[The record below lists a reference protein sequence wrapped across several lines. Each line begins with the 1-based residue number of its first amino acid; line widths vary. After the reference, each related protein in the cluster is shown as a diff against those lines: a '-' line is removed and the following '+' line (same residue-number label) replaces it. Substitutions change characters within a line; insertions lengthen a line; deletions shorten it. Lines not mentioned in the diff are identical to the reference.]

1 MSNKIDA
8 RTIGRRSRN
17 CASGC
22 VAMAMVAALLPTPCL
37 TAQSAITF
45 QYLYD
50 LSGQLTAA
58 IDSNGVIVQYVYD
71 PAGNIIQIN
80 RGAANGSLS
89 LLSFNPASGAPG
101 ASVTIVGSGFSTTT
115 SSNTVKFNGVAAT
128 VTAATAN
135 TLTATVPPT
144 ATAGPITVTVGGV
157 SVTSTTNFTPL
168 AAPTITSISTP
179 YVLAGQ
185 TGLTIVLQGVNLT
198 GATFTAQ
205 PATVPAA
212 LTITRSVVTSTSA
225 TLTIN
230 TGSSAASAVLVATNN
245 IGNSGIF
252 GNAANSLAILIPG
265 QDSDGDGLTNA
276 QEISLGTSPLNI
288 DSDGDGMPD
297 GWEVHFGTNPLVND
311 AGTASAAADGLT
323 NLQEYLG
330 GTDPTNRDRAVP
342 AVSRLNTVTNAAGT
356 YINSAITLVF
366 SHAMLNPAQIA
377 ALQAFLAKDTNG
389 VVTVTG
395 GGATVNGSA
404 TFSSDGTQ
412 LTFQPAQ
419 NLLVSTTYTLTATA
433 FRTTTGVPMAA
444 SFSGTFTTNA
454 IADLTPPTVT
464 RTSPFSSETGVPV
477 NAAFTI
483 QFSKPIDGTTLVTG
497 INSTNVCSFP
507 TVNGSYKF
515 ITIMM
520 WDATTN
526 CYLPGTVKLDSS
538 GRIATFTPNSP
549 LPVGRQINVYLNQN
563 GTIQDLVGNK
573 MTSAPYYYFNTGFAG
588 STTAPSITSYSPQNG
603 DAGISVNAQ
612 VMIQF
617 SASINEVTAING
629 VQVTQNGVAVPGAF
643 SFQNNDTQLIFT
655 PANPYALG
663 TVTVSTTPGVTD
675 NAGNVISNTVAFTF
689 TVDSAAQTSNPTV
702 TSYNPPNGIVGV
714 GRNVTLQARFSTR
727 INQMTVLPTSFVVV
741 DNNSN
746 LTVAGTLTVS
756 SDRRTASF
764 TPNNPYAANER
775 YCWYLNS
782 SYTSTSILDLYG
794 NTLSGFGVCFTTGTS
809 NDTTAPTVTQVTPPS
824 GATGVPL
831 NSLVSVQLSKPLSQ
845 FAFPNEAGGVVLPLT
860 VGPGPNGGTAPYDA
874 GFFAGGTSVTI
885 AAGNHGGNICN
896 CGYPLQPDGSLS
908 GTPTSFTYAIPGSTA
923 YPVINGGD
931 GINHFTGGGFNYDS
945 ASKSYGFAG
954 KQTTDTT
961 DPAAIRFGA
970 LVGTFK
976 SQPTNLDWFLIGFGK
991 TVTVPAGGANLYL
1004 AVNDSYNYDNVG
1016 NYSVSI
1022 SSSGSPVPAIT
1033 LKTGGAT
1040 VPGAASL
1047 SSDGL
1052 TLSYVTNASLTANT
1066 NYTINVQNAVDY
1078 VGNVV
1083 TPFTS
1088 TFSTG
1093 TGADTS
1099 NGIILSWSPPNTQG
1113 SNSPTSPATRTPVP
1127 VNSSVVITYS
1137 KFVDPL
1143 SVNSNSV
1150 YVNTSGGLH
1159 LAGSYSVDNSGNNGP
1174 GGIVTFTPSSSLP
1187 SSAQIYV
1194 YSGYNASV
1202 LDLSGNSFNNA
1213 QISFYTA
1220 GTADT
1225 TPPTI
1230 TSVTP
1235 TNGSTNLGL
1244 NTTVT
1249 LTFSKPLNPNTVNNS
1264 SFNLFNGTTRL
1275 NPNVSLSSD
1284 YQMVTMSTGLP
1295 NNVTITV
1302 VATSG
1307 VQDLA
1312 GNSLADFSSTFTTV
1326 QVTSGTRPS
1335 VTGQRPG
1342 SNASQV
1348 PANSP
1353 VILFVNESLDPAT
1366 VAGAF
1371 NVSQNGVIVPGTVT
1385 MSGNNQVVQFTP
1397 ANPFT
1402 AGAYVQVFFSQN
1414 AKDTFGNQLYN
1425 FQYAFTVAPD
1435 NTKVAPTITSTVPVN
1450 GAGNGYYGYSGVPTN
1465 APIDIAFSK
1474 QIDPTTVN
1482 STNFVLAFCGSN
1494 GQLVNSTV
1502 TLRAPTV
1509 VRITPS
1515 STLFANFTSPGYCYT
1530 VSKNVKDT
1538 DGNALASSLSN
1549 YFYTG
1554 AGKDTA
1560 QPQVSSITPPNAS
1573 TGVGTNAP
1581 VHVRFNKPI
1590 NVLTVSTS
1598 TVQVTTMVNGTATPI
1613 APMSISFVNLGTGN
1627 TSATEVLMT
1636 PINVLPDNAVI
1647 NVAVSNVQDLAG
1659 NNVVPFTS
1667 GFTTQVGPDS
1677 VSPRVISTSP
1687 FSQQTVTNTSV
1698 ITLNFSKP
1706 VDPLTLVNYNNIS
1719 VYDYTL
1725 GVNLTGTWSLSPNAL
1740 TATFTPTDSNGN
1752 TTSLGVGRQF
1762 QVGWNYYVTDLVGNG
1777 LQGSSFNFY
1786 TSITPS
1792 ALTPQVTYT
1801 NPESGQTGVPING
1814 LIQVLFNE
1822 PVQAG
1827 SVSGVTLSQGGTG
1840 VQGVVN
1846 TLSQGNALLTLTPPA
1861 LLQGSK
1867 PYTLNVSGVKD
1878 AAGNA
1883 LSSSVMSSFTTAPGA
1898 DLTYPSVTAYN
1909 PPSGYRGA
1917 GTNVTPGF
1925 QFSKRMDVI
1934 SFNASNVSMYNN
1946 NTGQNVNIN
1955 IVPSADRKSVTIQP
1969 ASALQPATQYCFS
1982 VYGVYDLV
1990 GNPVYSSPCFI
2001 TGTGTDTT
2009 APVISQMNPPN
2020 GSTSAVNTTL
2030 QFYASKQISAMSF
2043 NSTTPVQLKTTTGGT
2058 VVNGTATLASDLQTI
2073 TFKPGSNLAASTSY
2087 TVKVSGFTD
2096 ITGNPLTVFTGQ
2108 FSTDATGVSDTVQPI
2123 ITTTVPVNGARGIAT
2138 NSTIT
2143 INYSKPI
2150 NPITVTANSVYIY
2163 GQQTGVQIP
2172 GTYVVTNTATTG
2184 SIVFTPSAPV
2194 PAGTVVYVYPSYYSS
2209 VQDYVGNSA
2218 QGGNFSFTTAN
2229 TVDTTAPT
2237 VTSVTP
2243 ANQSTNQGLN
2253 TLITL
2258 NFSKT
2263 LNSNTFNS
2271 NTIAVFNGPNRLST
2285 SISCSSPCTSVT
2297 LSPSGLTASST
2308 IIVTATNGVQD
2319 LSGNALASSSAF
2331 PSLQMQF
2338 TTGAPGSSSRP
2349 SVNSQR
2355 PASGATNVP
2364 LTSPVTLFM
2373 SQAMDPATTTAGL
2386 QVSQNGVLVAGNAS
2400 LDPTGTILTFTPT
2413 AAFANGALIQVFL
2426 PTTALNTFGNQAYYY
2441 SGQFTTAPNL
2451 AAVAPVITGYIP
2463 SNGAQSVPLNPVV
2476 EIQFSKPIDP
2486 ATLTSTTA
2494 SSVSPCGSTTSNVS
2508 LCIQQNGQLI
2518 PVTVSLRAP
2527 NVIRMTPKANLATA
2541 PPNYCF
2547 TVNTSVK
2554 DTTGLALVNPAA
2566 YCFTVGS
2573 AADSVQPAVSSITPP
2588 DTSTGVSE
2596 AAQVYLHFSKP
2607 LNPLTVSAGSGG
2619 SIQLMAGG
2627 RAIAPASVSFTNL
2640 YGTNTQQDVILTPY
2654 GTYPANTPVTVT
2666 ATSAI
2671 QDPAG
2676 NSLQTGASTTATFTT
2691 AAGATFGYTYAV
2703 SSLPVNGSKG
2713 IPINTAI
2720 FVTSPVPF
2728 DPTTLGTNAI
2738 TLYDNTANNGSYTV
2752 TSAPMLSP
2760 DGKTMSV
2767 AATANLAAAHNYT
2780 MYWNQYGNVRDINGN
2795 YFGGG
2800 NAGFTTSSAAVT
2812 SAPTVISTNPPNS
2825 FTGVPTDLTVQILF
2839 SEPIQPGTISGI
2851 ALAAGSRAV
2860 PVTTSFSNGNQTLT
2874 LTPPALLTANT
2885 TYTLTIAGVVDLA
2898 GNAMPTA
2905 TQTFTTGS
2913 QVALARPGATITP
2926 AYGTTA
2932 VSKAI
2937 APAVVFSAPIN
2948 PLTLT
2953 SSNVYLINSSTGQ
2966 SVPGTLTLSSD
2977 TLTVTLTPSA
2987 ALAANTQYYVGVYNV
3002 SDQAGNVYGGSNTY
3016 FTTGP

>member
-1 MSNKIDA
+1 MNGKI
-8 RTIGRRSRN
+8 S
-17 CASGC
+17 
-22 VAMAMVAALLPTPCL
+22 VAAFLLGFVAGASL
-37 TAQSAITF
+37 LAQSPITY
-45 QYLYD
+45 QYIYD
-50 LSGQLTAA
+50 NAGQLTAA
-58 IDSNGVIVQYVYD
+58 IDSTGVIVQYVYD
-71 PAGNIIQIN
+71 PAGNIVAIN

-89 LLSFNPASGAPG
+89 LLSFNPTSASPG
-101 ASVTIVGSGFSTTT
+101 ASVTLVGSGFSTTA

-135 TLTATVPPT
+135 TITATVPAT
-144 ATAGPITVTVGGV
+144 ATVGPITVTVGGV

-185 TGLTIVLQGVNLT
+185 TGLTVVLSGVNLT

-212 LTITRSVVTSTSA
+212 LTITNSAITATSA
-225 TLTIN
+225 TLTIS
-230 TGSSAASAVLVATNN
+230 TASSAASAVFVATNS

-252 GNAANSLAILIPG
+252 GNATNSLAILLPN

-276 QEISLGTSPLNI
+276 QEIALGTNPLNA
-288 DSDGDGMPD
+288 DTDGDGMPD

-311 AGTASAAADGLT
+311 AGVASAAADGLT

-330 GTDPTNRDRAVP
+330 GTDPTNKDRAVP
-342 AVSRLNTVTNAAGT
+342 TVSKVTTVTGTGTNSGT
-356 YINSAITLVF
+356 YINSALTLVF
-366 SHAMLNPAQIA
+366 SHAMLNPTQIA
-377 ALQAFLAKDTNG
+377 ALQAILAKDTNG
-389 VVTVTG
+389 TVTVTG
-395 GGATVNGSA
+395 AGATVNGTA

-419 NLLVSTTYTLTATA
+419 NLLVSTTYTVKATA
-433 FRTTTGVPMAA
+433 YRTTTGVPMAA
-444 SFSGTFTTNA
+444 AFTGTFTTNA
-454 IADLTPPTVT
+454 IADLTPPTVS
-464 RTSPFSSETGVPV
+464 RTSPFSAETGVPI

-483 QFSKPIDGTTLVTG
+483 QFSKAIDGTTLVTG
-497 INSTNVCSFP
+497 INTTNACNFP
-507 TVNGSYKF
+507 TTANGTYKF
-515 ITIMM
+515 ITLMM
-520 WDATTN
+520 YDTTTG
-526 CYLPGTVKLDSS
+526 CYLPGSVTLDSS
-538 GRIATFTPNSP
+538 GRIATFTPTSA
-549 LPVGRQINVYLNQN
+549 LPVGRQIDVFLNQN

-573 MTSAPYYYFNTGFAG
+573 MTNAPSYYFTTGFAT

-617 SASINEVTAING
+617 STSINEVTAING
-629 VQVTQNGVAVPGAF
+629 VQVTQNGVSVPGAF

-655 PANPYALG
+655 PTNPYALG

-689 TVDSAAQTSNPTV
+689 TVDTAAQTSQPTV
-702 TSYNPPNGIVGV
+702 TSYNPPNSITGI

-727 INQMTVLPTSFVVV
+727 INQMTVSNTSFVVV
-741 DNNSN
+741 DNNSG
-746 LTVAGTLTVS
+746 LAVLGAVTVS
-756 SDRRTASF
+756 ADRRTASF
-764 TPNNPYAANER
+764 VPTSPYAANER

-782 SYTSTSILDLYG
+782 SYTSSTIVDLYG
-794 NTLSGFGVCFTTGTS
+794 NNLYGFSSCFTTGTA

-845 FAFPNEAGGVVLPLT
+845 FAFLNEAGGVVMPTT
-860 VGPGPNGGTAPYDA
+860 VGPGQRGGTPANDL
-874 GFFAGGTSVTI
+874 GFFSGGTSLTI
-885 AAGNHGGNICN
+885 KAAAHGAAVCN
-896 CGYPLQPDGSLS
+896 CQIPVNPDGSLA
-908 GTPTSFTYAIPGSTA
+908 GTPSSNYNFTLQGAV
-923 YPVINGGD
+923 YPTTYGGD
-931 GINHFTGGGFNYDS
+931 GINHFTGGGSNVDVNGQNF
-945 ASKSYGFAG
+945 GFAG

-961 DPAAIRFGA
+961 DPAAIRLGA

-976 SQPTNLDWFLIGFGK
+976 SQPTNLDWFVIGFGK
-991 TVTVPAGGANLYL
+991 TVTVPAGGADLYV
-1004 AVNDSYNYDNVG
+1004 AFNDSYNYDNLG
-1016 NYSVSI
+1016 TYSI
-1022 SSSGSPVPAIT
+1022 SLTTSTSTPTPAIT
-1033 LKTGGAT
+1033 LTTGGVA

-1047 SSDGL
+1047 STDGL
-1052 TLSYVTNASLTANT
+1052 TLNYLTNANLAAST
-1066 NYTINVQNAVDY
+1066 NYTISVQNAVDY

-1088 TFSTG
+1088 KFSTG
-1093 TGADTS
+1093 TSADTS
-1099 NGIILSWSPPNTQG
+1099 NGIILSFSPLNTQG
-1113 SNSPTSPATRTPVP
+1113 STSPTSPATKTPVA
-1127 VNSSVVITYS
+1127 VNAPIVVTYS

-1143 SVNSNSV
+1143 SVNSSSLYVYTNNNS
-1150 YVNTSGGLH
+1150 LH
-1159 LAGSYSVDNSGNNGP
+1159 LAGTYTIDNSGNNGP
-1174 GGIVTFTPSSSLP
+1174 GGIVTFTPSANLP
-1187 SSAQIYV
+1187 SSSQICV

-1202 LDLSGNSFNNA
+1202 LDLSGNTFNNA
-1213 QISFYTA
+1213 QVCFYTA

-1235 TNGSTNLGL
+1235 TNGSKSLGL

-1249 LTFSKPLNPNTVNNS
+1249 LTFSKPLNPNTVGTS
-1264 SFNLFNGTTRL
+1264 TFNLFNGTTRL
-1275 NPNVSLSSD
+1275 NPSVSLSSD

-1312 GNSLADFSSTFTTV
+1312 GNPLADFSSTFTTV

-1348 PANSP
+1348 PTNSP
-1353 VILFVNESLDPAT
+1353 VILFINEPLDPTT

-1371 NVSQNGVIVPGTVT
+1371 NVSQNGAIVPGAVT

-1397 ANPFT
+1397 TNPFT

-1435 NTKVAPTITSTVPVN
+1435 TTKVAPTITSTVPFN
-1450 GAGNGYYGYSGVPTN
+1450 GAGNGYYGYAGVPTN

-1474 QIDPTTVN
+1474 PIDPTTVN
-1482 STNFVLAFCGSN
+1482 STNFVLAFCGNN

-1502 TLRAPTV
+1502 SLRTPNT

-1515 STLFANFTSPGYCYT
+1515 SSLFANFNSPGYCYT
-1530 VSKNVKDT
+1530 VSTNVKDT
-1538 DGNALASSLSN
+1538 NGNALVNGLSN

-1554 AGKDTA
+1554 TGKDTA

-1598 TVQVTTMVNGTATPI
+1598 TVQITTLVNGTATPI

-1627 TSATEVLMT
+1627 ISATEVLMT
-1636 PINVLPDNAVI
+1636 PINILPDNAVI

-1667 GFTTQVGPDS
+1667 SFTTQVGPDS
-1677 VSPRVISTSP
+1677 VAPKVISTNP

-1698 ITLNFSKP
+1698 VTLNFSKP

-1725 GVNLTGTWSLSPNAL
+1725 GVYLTGTWSLSPNAL
-1740 TATFTPTDSNGN
+1740 TATFTPTDSSGN

-1827 SVSGVTLSQGGTG
+1827 TVSGVTLSQGGTAL
-1840 VQGVVN
+1840 QGVVN

-1861 LLQGSK
+1861 LLQGST
-1867 PYTLNVSGVKD
+1867 PYTLTVSGVKD
-1878 AAGNA
+1878 AAGNG
-1883 LSSSVMSSFTTAPGA
+1883 LSAAVMSSFTTAPGA
-1898 DLTYPSVTAYN
+1898 DLSYPQVTAYN
-1909 PPSGYRGA
+1909 PPNGYRGA
-1917 GTNVTPGF
+1917 GTNATPSF
-1925 QFSKRMDVI
+1925 QFSKRMDVV
-1934 SFNASNVSMYNN
+1934 SFNQSTVSMYNS
-1946 NTGQNVNIN
+1946 NTSQYIGIN
-1955 IVPSADRKSVTIQP
+1955 IVSSADRKSVTIQP
-1969 ASALQPATQYCFS
+1969 TSALQPSTSYCFQVS
-1982 VYGVYDLV
+1982 GAYDLV
-1990 GNPVYSSPCFI
+1990 GNSVYSSPCFI

-2020 GSTSAVNTTL
+2020 GTTSAINTTL
-2030 QFYASKQISAMSF
+2030 QFYANKQISAMSF

-2073 TFKPGSNLAASTSY
+2073 TFKPSANLTASTSY

-2096 ITGNPLTVFTGQ
+2096 ITGNLLTAFTGQ
-2108 FSTDATGVSDTVQPI
+2108 FSTDATGVTDTVSPI
-2123 ITTTVPVNGARGIAT
+2123 ITTTVPTNGAKGIAT
-2138 NSTIT
+2138 NASIT

-2150 NPITVTANSVYIY
+2150 NPITVNASNIYIY
-2163 GQQTGVQIP
+2163 GQQSNLQIP
-2172 GTYVVTNTATTG
+2172 GTYAVTNTATT
-2184 SIVFTPSAPV
+2184 STVVFTPTAPV
-2194 PAGTVVYVYPSYYSS
+2194 PAGTVVYVYPNYQAY
-2209 VQDYVGNSA
+2209 VQDYVGNNA
-2218 QGGNFSFTTAN
+2218 QGGSFSFTTAN
-2229 TVDTTAPT
+2229 TVDTTPPT

-2243 ANQSTNQGLN
+2243 SSQSTNQGLN
-2253 TLITL
+2253 TIITL
-2258 NFSKT
+2258 NFSKSLNPNT
-2263 LNSNTFNS
+2263 INSNTF
-2271 NTIAVFNGPNRLST
+2271 AVFNGPNRLST
-2285 SISCSSPCTSVT
+2285 SINCSSPCTSVT
-2297 LSPSGLTASST
+2297 LSPSGLTSSST

-2331 PSLQMQF
+2331 PNLQMQF
-2338 TTGAPGSSSRP
+2338 TTGAPGSNSRP

-2373 SQAMDPATTTAGL
+2373 NQAMDPSTTTAGL
-2386 QVSQNGVLVAGNAS
+2386 QVSQNGVLVAGKAA

-2413 AAFANGALIQVFL
+2413 APFANGALIQVFL
-2426 PTTALNTFGNQAYYY
+2426 PTTALNTFGNQAYSY
-2441 SGQFTTAPNL
+2441 SGQFTTVANL
-2451 AAVAPVITGYIP
+2451 TTVAPVITGYIP

-2476 EIQFSKPIDP
+2476 EIQFSKPID
-2486 ATLTSTTA
+2486 ATTLTSATA
-2494 SSVSPCGSTTSNVS
+2494 SSVSPCGATTSNVS

-2518 PVTVSLRAP
+2518 PVTVSMRAP
-2527 NVIRMTPKANLATA
+2527 NVIRMTPKNNLGTT

-2547 TVNTSVK
+2547 TVNTNVK

-2573 AADSVQPAVSSITPP
+2573 ATDTVQPAVSSITPP
-2588 DTSTGVSE
+2588 DTSVGVSE

-2607 LNPLTVSAGSGG
+2607 LNPLTVSTGASG
-2619 SIQLMAGG
+2619 SIQLTAGG
-2627 RAIAPASVSFTNL
+2627 QAITPAAISFTNL
-2640 YGTNTQQDVILTPY
+2640 YGTNTQQDVIVTPY
-2654 GTYPANTPVTVT
+2654 GTFPANTPVTVT
-2666 ATSAI
+2666 ATSAV
-2671 QDPAG
+2671 QDPSG
-2676 NSLQTGASTTATFTT
+2676 NALQTASGTTATFTT
-2691 AAGATFGYTYAV
+2691 AAGATFGYTYAS
-2703 SSLPVNGSKG
+2703 SSLPVSGSKG
-2713 IPINTAI
+2713 IPINSAL
-2720 FVTSPVPF
+2720 FVTSPIPL

-2738 TLYDNTANNGSYTV
+2738 TLYDNTVNNGSYTT

-2760 DGKTMSV
+2760 DGKTLSV
-2767 AATANLAAAHNYT
+2767 APTANLAAAHSYY

-2795 YFGGG
+2795 YFGGSS
-2800 NAGFTTSSAAVT
+2800 ASFTTASAAVT
-2812 SAPTVISTNPPNS
+2812 SAPTVISTNPPNT

-2839 SEPIQPGTISGI
+2839 SEPIQPNTISGI
-2851 ALAAGSRAV
+2851 TLAAGKTLI
-2860 PVTTSFSNGNQTLT
+2860 PVTTAFSNGNQTLS
-2874 LTPPALLTANT
+2874 LTPPALLTPST
-2885 TYTLTIAGVVDLA
+2885 TFTLTIAGVVDLA
-2898 GNAMPTA
+2898 GNAMATA
-2905 TQTFTTGS
+2905 TQTFTTGT
-2913 QVALARPGATITP
+2913 QVALARPTATITP

-2932 VSKAI
+2932 VSKTV
-2937 APAVVFSAPIN
+2937 APTVLFSAPIN
-2948 PLTLT
+2948 PLTLN
-2953 SSNVYLINSSTGQ
+2953 SSNVYLINSSTGT
-2966 SVPGTLTLSSD
+2966 SVPGTLTVSSD
-2977 TLTVTLTPSA
+2977 NLTVTFTPTA
-2987 ALAANTQYYVGVYNV
+2987 ALAVNIQYYLGVFNV
-3002 SDQAGNVYGGSNTY
+3002 SDEAGNVYGGSNTY